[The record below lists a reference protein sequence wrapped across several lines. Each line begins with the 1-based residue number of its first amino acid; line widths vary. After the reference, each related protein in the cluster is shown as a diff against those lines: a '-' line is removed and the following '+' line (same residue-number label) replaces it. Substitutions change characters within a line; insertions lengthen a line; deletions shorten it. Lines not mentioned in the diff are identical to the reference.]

1 MKTFRYECCFFI
13 FHLSHYAFLEAPV
26 NASSL
31 RIFFV
36 IYIVGGESYRCRRF
50 DFCFL
55 RFCCRRF
62 KFFQNQNV
70 SKVVAFFL
78 LESFLPQDLKTPHF
92 FEEISSPQKKV
103 VIFAYSGGSDKEMI
117 HRLYSNFFTVNL
129 LGTKSFSLVTNFLI
143 FSVHRGLI
151 QNNKFQRF
159 PPQPPSP

>member
-1 MKTFRYECCFFI
+1 MLLLYFPPLTLCFPWGSCECFVVEN
-13 FHLSHYAFLEAPV
+13 FLR
-26 NASSL
+26 N
-31 RIFFV
+31 ICCWGG
-36 IYIVGGESYRCRRF
+36 IVSCRRF

-62 KFFQNQNV
+62 KFFQTQNV
-70 SKVVAFFL
+70 PKVVAFFL
-78 LESFLPQDLKTPHF
+78 LESFLPQDSKTLHF

-117 HRLYSNFFTVNL
+117 HRLYSKLFTVNL

-159 PPQPPSP
+159 PPQPPSS